1 MILVKIPEKTGG
13 FVQIRA
19 ALSSPLQ
26 SDGLCLTVPAVQRFA
41 GGAKT
46 GGMGKSG
53 EAVEARGP
61 SKNMRNGHKQ

>member
-26 SDGLCLTVPAVQRFA
+26 SDGLWASDPAVQRLA
-41 GGAKT
+41 GGAKA
-46 GGMGKSG
+46 GGMGKNG
-53 EAVEARGP
+53 EAVEAAGRAR
-61 SKNMRNGHKQ
+61 KCEMAI